1 MCKVCNQC
9 KVEYCEDIEKH
20 FYPHNRSKD
29 GLAYICK
36 YCNLTNKHKIVHIDE
51 DGKLLCL
58 HCECYKDESEFN
70 IGIPAWYRHDRDRR
84 CKECKKLQYEKRRIA
99 NRGDLGIERLL
110 TERFVGLRDRA
121 IRNGLVV
128 DFDKEYL
135 RELWI
140 TQNQRCA
147 ISGVEMTTVFFSGRV
162 PSNMSV
168 DRIDSEKGYIR
179 GNVQLVCM
187 AVNQMKSDLSNE
199 ELLFFCNK
207 IVENS
212 KL

>member
-1 MCKVCNQC
+1 M
-9 KVEYCEDIEKH
+9 
-20 FYPHNRSKD
+20 
-29 GLAYICK
+29 
-36 YCNLTNKHKIVHIDE
+36 
-51 DGKLLCL
+51 
-58 HCECYKDESEFN
+58 
-70 IGIPAWYRHDRDRR
+70 
-84 CKECKKLQYEKRRIA
+84 
-99 NRGDLGIERLL
+99 GIERLL
-110 TERFVGLRDRA
+110 TERFAGLRDRA